1 MICPK
6 TPPYWKYLFLA
17 NRISLETLHIPTVK
31 HSVLSIVPSGFSSYL
46 CAQFRTGHED
56 AHARQSASKLAL
68 LSLNRI
74 IAPNYN
80 IIKR

>member
-1 MICPK
+1 M
-6 TPPYWKYLFLA
+6 
-17 NRISLETLHIPTVK
+17 VK
-31 HSVLSIVPSGFSSYL
+31 HSVLSIAPSGFSSYL

-80 IIKR
+80 IIKK